1 MIFYTYFDDASTGNT
16 QISAIKNINPNQK
29 DNPILSRVLL
39 AMTPQIKQW
48 GTTDAPINKVV
59 QVSFP
64 IAFNNPNWIA
74 CGIGNNRKTD
84 FSDNIVTLCKEQS
97 SVSTICF
104 HTVHESAP
112 SVTFL
117 AIGI

>member
-48 GTTDAPINKVV
+48 GRIGRTEGYTDVQIPLPLSVSGKKVTAV
-59 QVSFP
+59 FLPEADATDQRTAKIS
-64 IAFNNPNWIA
+64 
-74 CGIGNNRKTD
+74 GIGTEYQVIAHL
-84 FSDNIVTLCKEQS
+84 SDSL
-97 SVSTICF
+97 SVNWVAIC
-104 HTVHESAP
+104 H
-112 SVTFL
+112 
-117 AIGI
+117 